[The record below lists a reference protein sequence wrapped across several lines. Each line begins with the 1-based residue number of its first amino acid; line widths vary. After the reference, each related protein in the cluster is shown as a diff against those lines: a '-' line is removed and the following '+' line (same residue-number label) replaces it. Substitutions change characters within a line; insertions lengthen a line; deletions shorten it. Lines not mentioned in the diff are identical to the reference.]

1 MQNAFVNLN
10 ESRRIYLR
18 VFFNDHHIVLTQ
30 NWLIYFLTEI
40 THISWK
46 NIAYHRRKVLWIIF
60 MTVCKVYVSTVQVL
74 WVPQG
79 PPCGMRGKFVSSP
92 ATPSIR
98 AIYSCELSRFLCCI
112 TIMVTFAWVERTNYI
127 YRKET
132 T

>member
-1 MQNAFVNLN
+1 
-10 ESRRIYLR
+10 
-18 VFFNDHHIVLTQ
+18 
-30 NWLIYFLTEI
+30 
-40 THISWK
+40 
-46 NIAYHRRKVLWIIF
+46 

-98 AIYSCELSRFLCCI
+98 AIYSRELSRFLCCI
-112 TIMVTFAWVERTNYI
+112 TIMVTFAWVERTDYI